1 MTKWFLVRAVLM
13 GVMFFGFGGYFFYD
27 AAIGYPRQNEVFF
40 TYQGFKK
47 AGDDFETL
55 RSSSSPVLPPM
66 DGEGAITRAARWACD
81 ARNAVLW
88 RGVVKNGRV
97 FVRDSKGNDCP
108 LPEGAAAAPAW
119 PAVLA
124 NYDVMASG
132 GWSAA
137 WNVYSGEHRLPS
149 KPGEKPHD
157 AASIREQWI
166 AGSVCM
172 VFGLLCLGLLL
183 RTMGRRMSLSGNEVC
198 AAGRK
203 FSVADIRLVDL
214 RQWKLKGLARFT
226 VEKDGR
232 TERVRVDGMTYGGF
246 DKEQGEP
253 AERFMQA
260 VLALYGG
267 DVLVY
272 EEEEPAEKK
281 GS

>member
-47 AGDDFETL
+47 AGDDFEGY
-55 RSSSSPVLPPM
+55 RSSSGGWASH
-66 DGEGAITRAARWACD
+66 ARG
-81 ARNAVLW
+81 AVLW
-88 RGVVKNGRV
+88 LGKETDGRV
-97 FVRDSKGNDCP
+97 FVPDEKGNACL
-108 LPEGAAAAPAW
+108 LPEGVAAAPAW

-124 NYDVMASG
+124 NYDVMVSG

-172 VFGLLCLGLLL
+172 LFGLLCLGLLL
-183 RTMGRRMSLSGNEVC
+183 RTMGRRMSLNGDEVC
-198 AAGRK
+198 AAGRR
-203 FSVADIRLVDL
+203 FCVADIRLVDL

-246 DKEQGEP
+246 GKEQGEP

-260 VLALYGG
+260 VLARYGG

-272 EEEEPAEKK
+272 EEAEPAEKK
-281 GS
+281 DS